1 MAGTQVAANRR
12 EKNMQFRKITIS
24 SAAKSAR
31 PPSRFFVAA
40 IVVVGVALAGAGVTP
55 AKAEQDEV
63 PFEWDHEFSSPGKSL
78 TVKVLQTMRG
88 PPQGMVTISITSSG
102 FSAADGTLVLWQKIG
117 GKYRRYNPEIGAD
130 GTVQIIPGVDSMM
143 LGGYRRGQSFDIALV
158 NETTNERAHAK
169 ATPFPIMAQGNG
181 ACTASA
187 EIQMPSGLL
196 WLVSLAGYDAGEQVK
211 ITSVAK
217 KETLSD
223 TLIASETGNIA
234 FPILYAKRSKGTA
247 RVVAEGSSGCNVTIE
262 YAIGKSARKAK

>member
-1 MAGTQVAANRR
+1 
-12 EKNMQFRKITIS
+12 MQFRKVAAS
-24 SAAKSAR
+24 SAITPAR
-31 PPSRFFVAA
+31 LLGRFLLGATVAGG
-40 IVVVGVALAGAGVTP
+40 IALAFAGL
-55 AKAEQDEV
+55 ALAEQDEV
-63 PFEWDHEFSSPGKSL
+63 PFEWEGGFASPGKSL
-78 TVKVLQTMRG
+78 SVEVLHTMRG
-88 PPQGMVTISITSSG
+88 PPQGMATILIVSSG
-102 FSAADGTLVLWQKIG
+102 FSNVDGTLVLWQRIG
-117 GKYRRYNPEIGAD
+117 GKYRRYKPEIGAD

-143 LGGYRRGQSFDIALV
+143 LGGYRRGQPFDIALV

-169 ATPFPIMAQGNG
+169 ATPFPITAQGNG
-181 ACTASA
+181 ACAASA

-223 TLIASETGNIA
+223 THIASETGNIA

-247 RVVAEGSSGCNVTIE
+247 KVTAAGASGCNVTLE